1 MGVCKVCGKEIAN
14 SLTGICDDCQ
24 KMLDTLTDKDVCE
37 TVYNETYGCLEDGGY
52 YAVYSAINPDLF
64 NDNSNKSLI
73 EEICEDMEEMKELEA
88 DSQLDEKEF
97 EITDDVDKIIA
108 DIDSDEEEGSEF
120 YNDFKE
126 ASSNYRKFRLDI
138 FNDKRHRDDYNKLMD
153 FYRDDI
159 ENGTYKIGLA
169 SEIDNDTV
177 VVDVSRGV
185 VVYE

>member
-1 MGVCKVCGKEIAN
+1 
-14 SLTGICDDCQ
+14 
-24 KMLDTLTDKDVCE
+24 
-37 TVYNETYGCLEDGGY
+37 
-52 YAVYSAINPDLF
+52 
-64 NDNSNKSLI
+64 
-73 EEICEDMEEMKELEA
+73 MEEMKELEA
-88 DSQLDEKEF
+88 DSQSDEKEF
-97 EITDDVDKIIA
+97 EIVDDVDKIIA